1 MERDNDAEAMQA
13 YSGNVSRGLRSE
25 GGQVIDAYN
34 LTYRQGICHTIKC
47 NVDSANLTYVVVNE
61 NTNRGG
67 QKRKKRFAMPLCADG
82 SVPTITSRYNNL
94 SVTCMLDTKH
104 YPKTGIVEIY
114 KNEEN

>member
-1 MERDNDAEAMQA
+1 MPKRCKHIREMLAGGYVPR
-13 YSGNVSRGLRSE
+13 

-34 LTYRQGICHTIKC
+34 LPYRQGICHTIKC

-67 QKRKKRFAMPLCADG
+67 QKRKKRFAIPLCADG

-104 YPKTGIVEIY
+104 YPRTGIVEIY